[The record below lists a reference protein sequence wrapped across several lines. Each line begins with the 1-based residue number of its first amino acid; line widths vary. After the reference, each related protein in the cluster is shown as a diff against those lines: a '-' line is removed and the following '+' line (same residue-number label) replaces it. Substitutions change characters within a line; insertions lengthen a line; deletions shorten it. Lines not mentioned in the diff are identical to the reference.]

1 MNAHIKDNKS
11 EFKIMLIFLILK
23 MGLLTSLFFV
33 GVVLF
38 VQSAQITF
46 ELKVNETTFRVE
58 LIIYN
63 LETITSLLNY
73 HLLLTN

>member
-11 EFKIMLIFLILK
+11 GFKIMLIFLILK
-23 MGLLTSLFFV
+23 MGLLTSLFIV

-46 ELKVNETTFRVE
+46 ELKVNETTFRIE